1 MIQLQSDHKI
11 TSQLETYDYLFIIDA
26 VFEKHLAQVW

>member
-11 TSQLETYDYLFIIDA
+11 TSQLETYGYLFIID
-26 VFEKHLAQVW
+26 VVIEKHLAQVW